1 MPTKVF
7 KVPQVTGGLNS
18 NADTAHIKDNE
29 AASLSS
35 LVPDRRGRL
44 RLAGEMS
51 IHNITYD
58 TDVGSAGEN
67 NAIDLTHADAT
78 PRHTS
83 GYGLFYFRADHTML
97 SANNTYEVN
106 GSPEETIGGVD
117 YFVVQDNV
125 ITKIYD
131 SVSEK
136 WLQTRLTGGTEI
148 TAAPYV
154 LPVYYFGDKALR
166 ISAGHNN
173 LTSSTVYNRRWLGY
187 IERTLF
193 GDDGST
199 RTRWTNH
206 KRWYQDTAKI
216 MAPSGTTYD
225 QTTDGS
231 EKPGVMAGST
241 GTIDTFTNPTDG
253 LLFHIKR
260 DDTTIAGTWEAKS
273 YSWYGTW
280 I

>member
-35 LVPDRRGRL
+35 FVPDRRGRL

-117 YFVVQDNV
+117 
-125 ITKIYD
+125 
-131 SVSEK
+131 
-136 WLQTRLTGGTEI
+136 
-148 TAAPYV
+148 
-154 LPVYYFGDKALR
+154 
-166 ISAGHNN
+166 
-173 LTSSTVYNRRWLGY
+173 
-187 IERTLF
+187 
-193 GDDGST
+193 
-199 RTRWTNH
+199 
-206 KRWYQDTAKI
+206 
-216 MAPSGTTYD
+216 
-225 QTTDGS
+225 
-231 EKPGVMAGST
+231 
-241 GTIDTFTNPTDG
+241 
-253 LLFHIKR
+253 
-260 DDTTIAGTWEAKS
+260 
-273 YSWYGTW
+273 
-280 I
+280 